1 MADIDWKSD
10 LLLGVMNL
18 IEKEHHAR
26 WSWRATGD
34 IKYLHKVSKCAEKRA
49 KYMKLLEVEKPTQDH
64 CYNKHGLSAGFRFI
78 EVGDKLFRIKRFED
92 AIECYNDGFE
102 EIEEFVEDNLE
113 QLQKEEVEGII
124 GNIKKKWFGG
134 K

>member
-10 LLLGVMNL
+10 LLLAVMNL

-26 WSWRATGD
+26 FSWRATGD

-49 KYMKLLEVEKPTQDH
+49 KYMKLLEVERPTQDH

-78 EVGDKLFRIKRFED
+78 EVGDKLFREGKFEE
-92 AIECYNDGFE
+92 AIELYNDGFD

-113 QLQKEEVEGII
+113 QLQKEEIQGIFDR
-124 GNIKKKWFGG
+124 IKNKLRG
-134 K
+134 KQ